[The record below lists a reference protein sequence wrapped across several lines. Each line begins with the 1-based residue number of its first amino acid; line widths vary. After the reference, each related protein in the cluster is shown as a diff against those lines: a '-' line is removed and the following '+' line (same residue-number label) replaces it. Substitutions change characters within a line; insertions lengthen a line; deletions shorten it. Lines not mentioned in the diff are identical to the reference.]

1 MPQKLKPIDEVI
13 ANPSPPAREKSGP
26 GERNRIEPRPPSQL
40 PPKEKR

>member
-13 ANPSPPAREKSGP
+13 ANPPPVSRGKQREADPHKIDAKPSPQP
-26 GERNRIEPRPPSQL
+26 

>member
-13 ANPSPPAREKSGP
+13 ANPPLPAQAKPGP
-26 GERNRIEPRPPSQL
+26 GERQRIEPRPPPQA